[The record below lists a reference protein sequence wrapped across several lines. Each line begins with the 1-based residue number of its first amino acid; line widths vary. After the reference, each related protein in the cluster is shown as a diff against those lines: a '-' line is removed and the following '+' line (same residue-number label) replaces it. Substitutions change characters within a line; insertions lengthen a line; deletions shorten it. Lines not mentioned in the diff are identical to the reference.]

1 MTDNIKL
8 IAFDLD
14 GTLLDSHKEIPA
26 NSCAAIKSLLEKGI
40 MVTIIT
46 GRPLY
51 STLRYIDELGLDS
64 YFSISDSS
72 IVLNRLGS
80 SLHSTHIDPDVMQR
94 IREMASSHSCGVVW
108 ASNKGLKDDFF
119 ISEDDNCSDKM
130 KEFIRVESKVY
141 SLDVKLLKVKSEFET
156 NDLKSYM
163 VFILGLKDE
172 IKKLTSE
179 LGPMRDKM
187 TILSNIGLSP
197 VYHDKLVD
205 THNLMIMRPYH
216 SGKLQGLK
224 KICDHYGIG
233 LENTMFFGD
242 WYNDLD
248 ALDGVGYPVLMSNAP
263 EDIDRSGYHLTGSND
278 AGAVVEALQFFNLV

>member
-1 MTDNIKL
+1 MTDEIKL

-14 GTLLDSHKEIPA
+14 GTLLDSNKEIPA
-26 NSCAAIKSLLEKGI
+26 TSRAAIKSVLEKGI
-40 MVTIIT
+40 VVTIVT

-51 STLRYIDELGLDS
+51 STLRYIEELNLDS

-72 IVLNRLGS
+72 IVINRSGV
-80 SLHSTHIDPDVMQR
+80 SLHNTHISPDVMQR
-94 IREMASSHSCGVVW
+94 IREMASAHRCGTVW
-108 ASNKGLKDDFF
+108 ASNKGLIDDFF
-119 ISEDDNCSDKM
+119 ISEDDNSSEKM

-141 SLDVKLLKVKSEFET
+141 SLDIKLLKVKNKFEMD
-156 NDLKSYM
+156 DLKSYM

-172 IKKLTSE
+172 IKELTSE
-179 LGPMRDKM
+179 LIPMQDKM

-197 VYHDKLVD
+197 VYHDKLVG
-205 THNLMIMRPYH
+205 THSLMIMRPCH

-224 KICDHYGIG
+224 KICDHNGIG

-242 WYNDLD
+242 WFNDID

-263 EDIDRSGYHLTGSND
+263 PDIDRSGYHLTGSND
-278 AGAVVEALQFFNLV
+278 TDGVVEALQFFNLV